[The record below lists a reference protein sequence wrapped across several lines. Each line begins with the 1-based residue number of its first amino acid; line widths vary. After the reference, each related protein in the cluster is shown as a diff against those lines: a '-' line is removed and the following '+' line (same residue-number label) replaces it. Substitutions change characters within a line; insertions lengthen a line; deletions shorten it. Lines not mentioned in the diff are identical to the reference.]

1 MFSLTDRELEILKL
15 MAKGLNNTQIGEK
28 LCISKHTAKAHV
40 SAIIKKFPSGARSE
54 ATYWA
59 GKYNLF

>member
-40 SAIIKKFPSGARSE
+40 SAIIKKLSATSRNE
-54 ATYWA
+54 ATFLA
-59 GKYNLF
+59 HKYSLF